1 MTRRERPVR
10 PETRVAASNVD
21 ADSGAVI
28 APVHLSSTYARD
40 SDNAPL
46 NPQHLYGRDTNPGFI
61 EVETLLAQLEQGE
74 DALLFASGMSAAM
87 AVIQALEPGDAV
99 IAPRIMY
106 WALRNWLQKFCT
118 TWGLRLTLVDAPD
131 PDAWLAALEHT
142 LQSTRHDGTSV
153 VWLESPANPT
163 WEVIDIEAA
172 CRLAHAH
179 GARVVVDSTVAT
191 PVLTRPLTL
200 GADIVMHSAS
210 KYLNG
215 HSDVIA
221 GALVCARPGALW
233 KRIRRIRSEQ
243 GAIAGAFEAWLL
255 RRGLRTLYLRVPR
268 ASASALAIARHFD
281 THPAIARV
289 LYPGLPGHPGHAIAA
304 RQMQGGFGGM
314 LSLRLRGGREAAL
327 ATLGRVRLFVRATS
341 LGGVESLIEHRQS
354 IEGPR
359 I

>member
-179 GARVVVDSTVAT
+179 GARVVVDST
-191 PVLTRPLTL
+191 
-200 GADIVMHSAS
+200 
-210 KYLNG
+210 
-215 HSDVIA
+215 
-221 GALVCARPGALW
+221 CARPGALW

-354 IEGPR
+354 IEGPTSQVPDDLLR
-359 I
+359 LSVGIEAPEDLIADLEQALD